1 MGRLSLPLYLLC
13 QVGNRILRKYGEE
26 YALRLIFRTDGDE
39 LLRSNNDL
47 IRSQG
52 RIDKGLHDVVRDV
65 LERNCVR
72 RTLSPNGGIVIG
84 DRRYTFL
91 AWSSSQLRDQGAY
104 LFAPVP
110 ADRCRMMDTNRQA
123 PYTPDDIRA
132 WIGVTPDA
140 SLTAPKYMSRMA
152 LSLTQAVETIE
163 LTGRF
168 YNIWLASLLT
178 SGNFLRKGLR
188 Y

>member
-1 MGRLSLPLYLLC
+1 MSYFV

-26 YALRLIFRTDGDE
+26 YALRLVFRTDSDE
-39 LLRSNNDL
+39 LLRANSDL

-52 RIDKGLHDVVRDV
+52 RIDEGLHDIVRDV
-65 LERNCVR
+65 LERNCIR
-72 RTLSPNGGIVIG
+72 RTLSPSGGIVIG
-84 DRRYTFL
+84 KRRYTFL

-110 ADRCRMMDTNRQA
+110 ADRCRMVDVSRQV

-163 LTGRF
+163 LTGQLHV
-168 YNIWLASLLT
+168 ILLASSLT
-178 SGNFLRKGLR
+178 LCDFSRKGLHCR
-188 Y
+188 R